1 MTSPEIDTALARIEA
16 ALARIERTTTQLAP
30 AGASDARYR
39 ALRKRTQAAL
49 ASLETVIAQAG
60 ATR

>member
-1 MTSPEIDTALARIEA
+1 MEDPEIQTALGRIEA
-16 ALARIERTTTQLAP
+16 ALVRIERTTSRLVP

-60 ATR
+60 GAR